1 MAVIQLIIAL
11 VILGIIYRRM
21 IKREVPEQISG
32 LQGIIPVGLGV
43 ASLPVSFYLFLGI
56 GNIMLA
62 SGASLKTSVPV
73 IQSILRAFFSAG
85 FPEEIAKLI
94 FMIIAILIFRS
105 KISNVYEY
113 ILIGAAVGF
122 GFTLLEEFFYGSG
135 GLSTMIV
142 RLICIAAHM
151 VFGMIMA
158 KHLGLARYNR
168 KTGNGSA
175 AKEYI
180 LAVLIPIIIH
190 TLYDAFIA
198 TNVMMGSEN
207 GTSQMIGM
215 GLAIAA
221 TVVLFIIQ
229 IRVIVQ
235 FKKNAEKYCSMTF
248 A

>member
-1 MAVIQLIIAL
+1 
-11 VILGIIYRRM
+11 
-21 IKREVPEQISG
+21 
-32 LQGIIPVGLGV
+32 
-43 ASLPVSFYLFLGI
+43 
-56 GNIMLA
+56 
-62 SGASLKTSVPV
+62 
-73 IQSILRAFFSAG
+73 
-85 FPEEIAKLI
+85 
-94 FMIIAILIFRS
+94 MIIAILIFRS
-105 KISNVYEY
+105 KIRNVYEY

>member
-32 LQGIIPVGLGV
+32 LQGIIPVG
-43 ASLPVSFYLFLGI
+43 
-56 GNIMLA
+56 
-62 SGASLKTSVPV
+62 
-73 IQSILRAFFSAG
+73 
-85 FPEEIAKLI
+85 
-94 FMIIAILIFRS
+94 
-105 KISNVYEY
+105 
-113 ILIGAAVGF
+113 F

-142 RLICIAAHM
+142 RLIC
-151 VFGMIMA
+151 
-158 KHLGLARYNR
+158 
-168 KTGNGSA
+168 
-175 AKEYI
+175 
-180 LAVLIPIIIH
+180 
-190 TLYDAFIA
+190 
-198 TNVMMGSEN
+198 
-207 GTSQMIGM
+207 
-215 GLAIAA
+215 IAA